1 MNTQLS
7 RGLDADGGQV
17 DRHHQLGARHRGA
30 QRVDGAEHQR
40 RGHRQHQGAQIGGDA
55 LAHVGRDVS
64 RHGQPD
70 VGEQHQDRAHDG
82 RAQRQPDALAPAAAD
97 LGVVAGAEVLGQDG
111 NQRVHHA
118 HQADEDGDVDRG
130 RQRHRRQVGGAG
142 VAGHGG
148 VQHAERD
155 AGPLADQ
162 HGPGLPGDATQRGAK
177 ARGPGERASSV
188 GRDAQQAEHFV
199 AVGAAAALPQHLG
212 AVAVGR
218 GVVAQALVGGLLQHH
233 RALGIERERQIV
245 EDQE

>member
-1 MNTQLS
+1 MPSRSSSFQRLPVRLAHAQLEAAVVAVM
-7 RGLDADGGQV
+7 RDDPQAQAEADPGNHGRGHAGAGRAQGGQAQLAVDEYPIEQGLDADGGQV
-17 DRHHQLGARHRGA
+17 DRHYQLGARHRGA

-55 LAHVGRDVS
+55 LAHVGRDIA

-82 RAQRQPDALAPAAAD
+82 QAQRQPDALAPAAAD
-97 LGVVAGAEVLGQDG
+97 LGVAAGAEVLGQDG

-142 VAGHGG
+142 VASHGG

-177 ARGPGERASSV
+177 ARGPW
-188 GRDAQQAEHFV
+188 
-199 AVGAAAALPQHLG
+199 
-212 AVAVGR
+212 
-218 GVVAQALVGGLLQHH
+218 
-233 RALGIERERQIV
+233 
-245 EDQE
+245 